1 MIPVSTKWSVYSET
15 GVPAWA
21 AAAVLVV
28 VVVVLLRWLRHECGA
43 RPSWPARLLP
53 ATLVLVAVPA
63 VLILWR
69 PVVTRVRSF
78 EHAARR
84 LVVVDDTRS
93 MATPLQPVGLTG
105 RLDLVALWDGKP
117 LAGRTLAPRAL
128 REALGAFRVSGRS
141 IAAAVERAAA
151 EAEQGL
157 PPGPDA
163 AGAVTDFSTLVA
175 EVRGQTGGLVA
186 DVQAAAAALPEAAA
200 LTAVSEPLSAVEAAV
215 AALPATVA
223 ADPAAISEPLAV
235 FLSALTRLPP
245 LLDAAQEAV
254 DAAFV
259 ARDAAVAK
267 RLAEAE
273 ARTRSDLAALATR
286 SLPTDVPVVT
296 AASNALVTDLYAMLA
311 AAVADGVET
320 SDLVLVSDGGHNG
333 GNDDVILRRLMQR
346 KVRLFGVPAG
356 LTEQSG
362 DAAVIDWR
370 VPRVLVAGK
379 PAVLV
384 AEIKAPAA
392 AACKV
397 VLRAEGEAAPLA
409 TIESAADQGPR
420 RTVAVTFKPPPAGRH
435 ILRLVVECTGDA
447 NPANDSALLVVDTVA
462 RSRPLLLID
471 DVPSW
476 DGVWLAA
483 AGDRQGIAVSQLHLA
498 GEEPK
503 RGGLSRAVPQSLLQ
517 WTRYSG
523 VVLDGPVFAGF
534 SGDDAAV
541 LRQFVADKGGTLLL
555 LAGEPNGYG
564 AALAEAFGWEWPAGA
579 AGSRQRVRIPAA
591 AADEPCLRLSADGQQ
606 SSRLLETLPAA
617 GAAWRVPRGDI
628 VLLETEA
635 GEPVCTLSFL
645 GRGKVIHWGLRGMD
659 RMREFDGARVID
671 RLLEGLVG
679 ELAAPLVTGQGEDK
693 AAAFAFHP
701 PLPRIGGRCL
711 LIAAGAPPPV
721 EAAGAAV
728 PAARSDAG
736 GTMFPLSVTS
746 AAVPVTIDG
755 QRVTLVAHDNP
766 GVETALADV
775 DEPFLAALVA
785 GAEGRLVRPEQLAA
799 ALAAAP
805 TRTFVTRV
813 ADSWPIGRSP
823 LLLAWL
829 TAAASAHW
837 VLRKLA
843 GLSI

>member
-1 MIPVSTKWSVYSET
+1 MTPVSTNWSVYSET
-15 GVPAWA
+15 GVPTWA
-21 AAAVLVV
+21 AGAVLVV

-43 RPSWPARLLP
+43 RPSRPARSLP

-69 PVVTRVRSF
+69 PVVTRVRTF

-93 MATPLQPVGLTG
+93 MATPLQPVGVTE
-105 RLDLVALWDGKP
+105 RLDLVAMWDGKP
-117 LAGRTLAPRAL
+117 LAGRILAPRAL
-128 REALGAFRVSGRS
+128 REAVNAFMESGRS
-141 IAAAVERAAA
+141 IAAAVERTAA
-151 EAEQGL
+151 ESEQGL

-163 AGAVTDFSTLVA
+163 AGAVADFSTLVA
-175 EVRGQTGGLVA
+175 EVRGRTGDLIA
-186 DVQAAAAALPEAAA
+186 DVQAAAAALPQAAA
-200 LTAVSEPLSAVEAAV
+200 LAAVVEPLSVVEAV
-215 AALPATVA
+215 VTALPATVA
-223 ADPAAISEPLAV
+223 VDPAAVSGPLAR
-235 FLSALTRLPP
+235 FLTALTRLPP

-259 ARDAAVAK
+259 AHDSALVK
-267 RLAEAE
+267 RLDEAA
-273 ARTRSDLAALATR
+273 ARTRSDLAGLATR
-286 SLPTDVPVVT
+286 SLPADVSVV
-296 AASNALVTDLYAMLA
+296 ASASNSLVTDLYAMVA

-333 GNDDVILRRLMQR
+333 GNDDTILRRLMHR

-356 LTEQSG
+356 LAEQSG

-370 VPRVLVAGK
+370 LPRVLVAAK

-384 AEIKAPAA
+384 AEIKAPAG

-397 VLRAEGEAAPLA
+397 VLRAEGEASALA
-409 TIESAADQGPR
+409 TIESAADQGTR
-420 RTVAVTFKPPPAGRH
+420 RTVTVTFKPPSAGRH
-435 ILRLVVECTGDA
+435 LLRLAVECTGDA

-462 RSRPLLLID
+462 RSRPIVLID

-503 RGGLSRAVPQSLLQ
+503 RGGLSRVVPQSLLQ

-523 VVLDGPVFAGF
+523 VVLDGPPFAGF
-534 SGDDAAV
+534 SSDDAAV

-555 LAGEPNGYG
+555 LAGEKNGYG
-564 AALAEAFGWEWPAGA
+564 AALAEAFGWEWPAAA

-591 AADEPCLRLSADGQQ
+591 AADEPCLRLSGDGQQ

-617 GAAWRVPRGDI
+617 AAAWRVPRGDV
-628 VLLETEA
+628 VLLETESA
-635 GEPVCTLSFL
+635 EPVCSLSFL

-679 ELAAPLVTGQGEDK
+679 ELAAPLITGEDK

-701 PLPRIGGRCL
+701 PLPRLGGRCL
-711 LIAAGAPPPV
+711 LIAAGATPQV

-736 GTMFPLSVTS
+736 GAVFPISVTA
-746 AAVPVTIDG
+746 AAVPVTVDG
-755 QRVTLVAHDNP
+755 RRVTLVAHDNP
-766 GVETALADV
+766 GVETALAGV
-775 DEPFLAALVA
+775 DKPFLEALVA
-785 GAEGRLVRPEQLAA
+785 GADGRLVRPEQLAA
-799 ALAAAP
+799 ALAAEP

-813 ADSWPIGRSP
+813 ADSWPVGRSP
-823 LLLAWL
+823 LVLAWL

-837 VLRKLA
+837 VLRKIA